1 MSDFVIPHKIY
12 IYFNA
17 HFFLFSE
24 ETCETALSES
34 ISPTKVGIL
43 FVKISHFPK
52 DSYYLLLIF
61 QKCNATN

>member
-43 FVKISHFPK
+43 FGKNKPFS
-52 DSYYLLLIF
+52 
-61 QKCNATN
+61 